1 MKRDLRSNVDVAQT
15 LAPAARVNGTAN
27 GVTVD
32 LQGYESAM
40 FAFEAGA
47 WTDGSHTP
55 SIQHSD
61 DGTTFVAAAA
71 PDIQGAFAPVT
82 SGAGQNAVQRVGYV
96 GSKRYV
102 RGSVLTS
109 GATTGLVQSM
119 AVVRSRARVS
129 PLP

>member
-1 MKRDLRSNVDVAQT
+1 M
-15 LAPAARVNGTAN
+15 NGTAN